1 MIMIHDNNQGVTPL
15 AHLRLANLRLA
26 KT

>member
-1 MIMIHDNNQGVTPL
+1 MIHDNNQGVTPL